1 VHHRH
6 QQLQRVQVGDQCLTG
21 AGVLDLHCDRRA
33 VEPDPEG
40 LVSEPFTMRELRQ
53 LHEVV
58 AGERLMPDSFRR
70 LMERQLEDTGRTK
83 EAVVV
88 GRPVALERRK
98 SSRSDS

>member
-1 VHHRH
+1 
-6 QQLQRVQVGDQCLTG
+6 
-21 AGVLDLHCDRRA
+21 
-33 VEPDPEG
+33 
-40 LVSEPFTMRELRQ
+40 MRELRQ

-83 EAVVV
+83 EDVV
-88 GRPVALERRK
+88 GRPVALQRRK